1 MSQGIK
7 EGASTEAPSPLSQA
21 HLEQVSRDEASGYR
35 GPAGVSIHSSEVV
48 EMFNLLEANPRE
60 WNHRLRV
67 VLAGWILHLQSEGKI
82 DGHFEVT
89 EKTRGI
95 PGRKGS

>member
-1 MSQGIK
+1 MSGTN
-7 EGASTEAPSPLSQA
+7 EGASTEAPSPLTQA
-21 HLEQVSRDEASGYR
+21 HLEQTARDETTGYR
-35 GPAGVSIHSSEVV
+35 GPAGVSIHTAEAV

-60 WNHRLRV
+60 WNRRLRV

-89 EKTRGI
+89 EKTRGY
-95 PGRKGS
+95 PGRKGT